1 MEDVLVI
8 AVKLGHHV
16 LIREILLET
25 DVALFVWLA
34 LSEHVENTESYAA
47 KTFKHTPRYASLV
60 FMSSWTNFQIVD
72 EKNSENDE

>member
-1 MEDVLVI
+1 MEDMLFV

-16 LIREILLET
+16 LIREILFET

-34 LSEHVENTESYAA
+34 LSEHVENTHSYTA
-47 KTFKHTPRYASLV
+47 KTFKHTPRYASFV
-60 FMSSWTNFQIVD
+60 FMSSWTYFQIVD